1 MLNIEKTHTG
11 KTSFLH
17 LGFRPF
23 FFAALSYGVVSVS
36 LWLVMYSLGKNI
48 LPNGYD
54 IVSWHAHEMI
64 FGFAMATITGFLLT
78 AVKNWTGIQTI
89 NNKPLLGLF
98 LLWLISRGLAFIS
111 GSWVLPT
118 LAVLDSLYLFVVMWA
133 YSSPVIKK
141 KQWKNLAFSG
151 KLLLMLIANI
161 IFYLGLLGYL
171 DNGVHYGLYI
181 GFYTMLAVI
190 FNMGRRVIPFFIEK
204 GLGCPFEA
212 KNYQWVDSSSLW
224 LFLSFSAADIFMP
237 NNHPQGKY
245 LIVFLAISLVILH
258 GIRLYGWYHN
268 AIWKKSLLWVL
279 YVGYGWIVLGF
290 LLKALSLLIGL
301 SPFLAL
307 HAFAYG
313 GVGMITSGMMARVS
327 LGHTGNNVFEPPKIL
342 QLIFALIFVGAIVRI
357 ILPIFFNSY
366 YPQLIETAQILWI
379 VAFGLFFI
387 RYAPMLIKARVD
399 GRFG

>member
-1 MLNIEKTHTG
+1 MLNIEKKYAG

-23 FFAALSYGVVSVS
+23 FFAAISYGVVSIS
-36 LWLVMYSLGKNI
+36 LWFVMYSLGKNI
-48 LPNGYD
+48 LPNGYNM
-54 IVSWHAHEMI
+54 ISWHAHEMI
-64 FGFAMATITGFLLT
+64 FGFSMATISGFLLT

-89 NNKPLLGLF
+89 NHKPLLGLF
-98 LLWLISRGLAFIS
+98 LLWLISRGLAFVP

-118 LAVLDSLYLFVVMWA
+118 LAIIDSLYLLVVMWA
-133 YSSPVIKK
+133 FSVPVFKK
-141 KQWKNLAFSG
+141 KQWSNLAFSG
-151 KLLLMLIANI
+151 KLLLILIANI
-161 IFYLGLLGYL
+161 IFYLGLLGYI

-212 KNYQWVDSSSLW
+212 KNYKWVDASSLW
-224 LFLSFSAADIFMP
+224 LFLTFSAADIFIP
-237 NNHPQGKY
+237 IIYPQGKIII
-245 LIVFLAISLVILH
+245 LLLALSLVVLH
-258 GIRLYGWYHN
+258 GARLYGWYHK

-279 YVGYGWIVLGF
+279 YIGYAWIVLGF
-290 LLKALSLLIGL
+290 LLKALSLVTDI

-342 QLIFALIFVGAIVRI
+342 HLIFALLFIGAIIRVL
-357 ILPIFFNSY
+357 LPIFLGNY
-366 YPQLIETAQILWI
+366 YLQLIEVAQILWI
-379 VAFGLFFI
+379 TAFVIFFV

-399 GRFG
+399 GRYG